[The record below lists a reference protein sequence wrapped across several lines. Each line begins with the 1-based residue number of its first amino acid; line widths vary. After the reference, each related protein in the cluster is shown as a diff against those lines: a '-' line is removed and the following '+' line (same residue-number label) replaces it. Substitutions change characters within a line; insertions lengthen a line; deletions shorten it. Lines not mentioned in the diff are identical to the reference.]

1 MAGLK
6 ETVRKVAHYLRTDF
20 KEIVNPSAMPNPEW
34 YKASSTRKPTLGE
47 FVKVS
52 LSLLGGVSVGALSPS
67 SLPVMPRSCAH

>member
-47 FVKVS
+47 FVKVCG
-52 LSLLGGVSVGALSPS
+52 LAFREYGRGWRRQLG
-67 SLPVMPRSCAH
+67 